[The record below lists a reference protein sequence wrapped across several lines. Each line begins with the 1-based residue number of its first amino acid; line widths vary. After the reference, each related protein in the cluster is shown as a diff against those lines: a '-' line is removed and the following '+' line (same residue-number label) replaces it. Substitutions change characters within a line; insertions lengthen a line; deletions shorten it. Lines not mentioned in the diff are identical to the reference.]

1 MHFFLK
7 WMRSVAGG
15 IVLLAFG
22 IVCYYALYIQES
34 GEWFTVRGQKI
45 YIVFGHTH
53 GGDVLNYAIVR
64 SWPANEPDRIL
75 TDTRSTLG
83 PIPIRLCRNNG
94 GWRLPA
100 ATNGQVYVYFGEEL
114 RTMRVDMDEHSD
126 TQGIGNCQTI
136 QDVWDFFSQYRV
148 D

>member
-1 MHFFLK
+1 MRPSLK
-7 WMRSVAGG
+7 FTKHVSIATFVIALG
-15 IVLLAFG
+15 V
-22 IVCYYALYIQES
+22 VCYYALYIQES
-34 GEWFTVRGQKI
+34 GEWFTTRGQKVD
-45 YIVFGHTH
+45 IVFGYTR

-64 SWPANEPDRIL
+64 SWPENEPGLIL
-75 TDTRSTLG
+75 TDTRSTFG
-83 PIPIRLCRNNG
+83 PIPIRMCRNND

-100 ATNGQVYVYFGEEL
+100 ATNGQVYVYFGDEL

-136 QDVWDFFSQYRV
+136 QEVWEFFSQYRV